1 VHSSH
6 SFIHF
11 TILHLIFLRFTLLLF
26 PSLFHPPPLPFFVS
40 PSSSSLLRFTLLLF
54 PSLFHPPPLPFC
66 VSPSSSSLLCFTLL
80 LFPSA
85 FHPPPLPF
93 FVSPS
98 SSSLLRFI
106 LLHFRP
112 PYHYTLFHSDSTGT
126 VWVVRGSESADRLRG
141 DRRGQVTARSAN
153 CDWVIVPTGALCYA
167 MYLWQ
172 LNGLFACMLSSL
184 CLFSGS

>member
-1 VHSSH
+1 MLYSIRALLDVVWYQLCALFTQLHS
-6 SFIHF
+6 
-11 TILHLIFLRFTLLLF
+11 LH
-26 PSLFHPPPLPFFVS
+26 HPALDLP
-40 PSSSSLLRFTLLLF
+40 
-54 PSLFHPPPLPFC
+54 
-66 VSPSSSSLLCFTLL
+66 
-80 LFPSA
+80 A